1 MSFVH
6 ELCLRAGISL
16 TCMSV
21 IPGDTFIFSVGAVLA
36 LPKQS
41 LRAVSGTGSSLVL

>member
-6 ELCLRAGISL
+6 ELCLRAGISP